1 MVREKEKMCPT
12 EYFDS
17 EDIEKLMELSKNVVE
32 HEIDTIY
39 QNATVIAILQNSK
52 KTKEREKALLKEAM
66 EEMFD
71 NEKFRWSQDSKMI
84 DWGQYVN
91 LPSWV
96 RTKISPFPVAW
107 WQLSVSITLMA
118 ILYVTVLNYI
128 S

>member
-12 EYFDS
+12 EYFDC
-17 EDIEKLMELSKNVVE
+17 EDIEKLMELSKKIVG
-32 HEIDTIY
+32 HEFDPVY

-52 KTKEREKALLKEAM
+52 KTKEREKALLKEVM

-84 DWGQYVN
+84 DWGQYVHF
-91 LPSWV
+91 PRWMKV
-96 RTKISPFPVAW
+96 RPRPFPVAW

>member
-17 EDIEKLMELSKNVVE
+17 EDIEKLMELSKKIVG
-32 HEIDTIY
+32 HEFDPVY

-52 KTKEREKALLKEAM
+52 KTKEREKALLKEVM

-84 DWGQYVN
+84 DWGQYVHF
-91 LPSWV
+91 PRWMKV
-96 RTKISPFPVAW
+96 RPRPFPVAW